1 MAHRSP
7 ARWLAPIALLAA
19 LAAVGLVYQSTTEDK
34 ATPSKSS
41 STTEREGGSSTSDG
55 DRTTATQAAESDAP
69 KSYRVKSGDTLGAI
83 AETTGVSVEEIQEL
97 NPDLDA
103 SSLTVGQRIRL
114 RR

>member
-7 ARWLAPIALLAA
+7 ARWLAPIALLVA

-34 ATPSKSS
+34 TSSSKPSS
-41 STTEREGGSSTSDG
+41 STDGKTGTSTGRTSTAKTEGKAG
-55 DRTTATQAAESDAP
+55 P
-69 KSYRVKSGDTLGAI
+69 KTYRVKSGDTLGAI
-83 AETTGVSVEEIQEL
+83 AESTGVPVIELQEL

-103 SSLTVGQRIRL
+103 SSLSVGQRIRL